1 MFPLST
7 TVFRP
12 EEALPKSDQNID
24 TVLSERAGRHRLRS
38 FFARR
43 RIASAVYNRKGGLSR
58 CAPLYIIAKG
68 VCDGHL
74 RAGDIGRRFD
84 LHKKKRQQPEKPTA
98 GVIVAD
104 RVGFEPT
111 SRLRDYL
118 ISSFIRKCRFGDFQR
133 LLLAV
138 KYLLLKP

>member
-84 LHKKKRQQPEKPTA
+84 LHKKKRQQPEKPTT
-98 GVIVAD
+98 GVISGGAGGI
-104 RVGFEPT
+104 RTHGT
-111 SRLRDYL
+111 LR
-118 ISSFIRKCRFGDFQR
+118 FN
-133 LLLAV
+133 
-138 KYLLLKP
+138 